1 MKIVDRLMLHT
12 ACVVFL
18 GLALAFGGMRA
29 HAAEVT
35 VAVAANFAAPMQPLS
50 QAFERATGH
59 RVRAAVGAT
68 GALVAQVRHGAPF
81 HLLLLADDRSAGLL
95 EADGLAVPGT
105 RFVYATGRLVLWSA
119 EAALVD
125 VQGRVLE
132 TPRPAAFT
140 GTQPTLRLA
149 VANPKTAPYGA
160 AALQTLERLGV
171 AARWRPHLV
180 QGENIA
186 QAHQFI
192 ASGNAALGFVA
203 RSQVMPDGR
212 LIQGSAWLV
221 PAHLHDPLRH
231 EAVLL
236 RRGERDPAA
245 LALLAFL
252 KTEEARAIIR
262 AYGYEP

>member
-1 MKIVDRLMLHT
+1 M
-12 ACVVFL
+12 AAL
-18 GLALAFGGMRA
+18 GLSAAA
-29 HAAEVT
+29 HAAEVS
-35 VAVAANFAAPMQPLS
+35 VAVASNFSAPLQRLS

-81 HLLLLADDRSAGLL
+81 QVLLLADDRSAALL

-119 EAALVD
+119 DAALVD
-125 VQGRVLE
+125 GQGRVLG
-132 TPRPAAFT
+132 TPAPSAST
-140 GTQPTLRLA
+140 SSPLQLPLRLA

-171 AARWRPHLV
+171 TARWKPHLV

-186 QAHQFI
+186 QAHQFV
-192 ASGNAALGFVA
+192 ASGNAGLGFVA
-203 RSQVMPDGR
+203 MSQVMVDGR
-212 LIQGSAWLV
+212 LAQGSAWVV
-221 PAHLHDPLRH
+221 PAHLHDPLRQ

-236 RRGERDPAA
+236 RKGEREPAA
-245 LALLAFL
+245 TALLAFL
-252 KTEEARAIIR
+252 KTDEARAIIQ